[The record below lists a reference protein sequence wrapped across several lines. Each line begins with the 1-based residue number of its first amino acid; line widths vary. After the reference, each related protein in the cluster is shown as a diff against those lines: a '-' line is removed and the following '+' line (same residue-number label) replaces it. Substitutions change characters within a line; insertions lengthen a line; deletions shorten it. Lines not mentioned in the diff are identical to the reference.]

1 MVRNNY
7 TPQGVYYPQVNP
19 GIQPFPS
26 NQMTCAYVQ
35 GKEAA
40 KAYPIG
46 PGQFAILVNTEDSYI
61 YTKTTDQYGR
71 PMPIRIFKCIEEFEE
86 SDKQQEYVTKSDLDN
101 VINEIKEL
109 LKPKQNNFKNQSAKE
124 DKQ

>member
-19 GIQPFPS
+19 GIQPFPN

-35 GKEAA
+35 GKESA
-40 KAYPIG
+40 KAYPIA
-46 PGQFAILVNTEDSYI
+46 PGQFVILVDTENSYI

-71 PMPIRIFKCIEEFEE
+71 PMPIRIFKCTEEFED
-86 SDKQQEYVTKSDLDN
+86 SNPQSNYVSKTDFDN
-101 VINEIKEL
+101 FKNEIKEL
-109 LKPKQNNFKNQSAKE
+109 LKPKQSNFKNQSAKE